1 MNKNKIFVSRHHAA
15 LVFLPKNAFLLK
27 LSQIKPL
34 QASFI
39 CFYNKKGIYAG
50 NVNMN
55 IIKFDVGNILEMKKE
70 HPCGGK
76 KFEVLRTGSD
86 IRVKCLTCG
95 RDMTVPR
102 VKLEKNIKSVI
113 IE

>member
-1 MNKNKIFVSRHHAA
+1 
-15 LVFLPKNAFLLK
+15 
-27 LSQIKPL
+27 
-34 QASFI
+34 
-39 CFYNKKGIYAG
+39 
-50 NVNMN
+50 MN

-102 VKLEKNIKSVI
+102 VKVV
-113 IE
+113 